1 VKPSPRAASQPLLST
16 LLASDYVTHIF
27 YYYGVRSGVNIVPQ
41 ERVARGKGASRRYPF
56 HSHEGRDTLVT
67 LGRRAG
73 VDLAVV
79 NFFVGHS
86 IDRYGYDKSPW
97 DDPEHFAEQYSK
109 LSRYLNV
116 VSGREELLKEQ
127 YDKTLQEQLKARD
140 KEIEDIKHQQA
151 VILDAIANGA
161 RVEPRLL
168 RLQDTGIP

>member
-1 VKPSPRAASQPLLST
+1 MNATTRELHKET
-16 LLASDYVTHIF
+16 GLATRHCQHLFSY
-27 YYYGVRSGVNIVPQ
+27 
-41 ERVARGKGASRRYPF
+41 
-56 HSHEGRDTLVT
+56 
-67 LGRRAG
+67 
-73 VDLAVV
+73 
-79 NFFVGHS
+79 
-86 IDRYGYDKSPW
+86 
-97 DDPEHFAEQYSK
+97 DDPED
-109 LSRYLNV
+109 SRLIRNLHKVFLIETTTPPSLNV